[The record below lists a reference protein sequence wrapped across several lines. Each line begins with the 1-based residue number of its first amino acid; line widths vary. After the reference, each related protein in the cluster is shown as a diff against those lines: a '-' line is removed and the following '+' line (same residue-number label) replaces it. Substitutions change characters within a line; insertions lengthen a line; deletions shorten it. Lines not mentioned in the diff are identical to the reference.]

1 MMSASYEQQTRKRFK
16 MSITVD
22 LKYFGVIAEE
32 AGISEESLELDS
44 ETLDIESL
52 KSRCVEMYSISEPE
66 SIQVAVNQNLG
77 KSGPLKNGDEIAFL
91 PPFSG
96 G

>member
-1 MMSASYEQQTRKRFK
+1 MMMT
-16 MSITVD
+16 ITI
-22 LKYFGVIAEE
+22 KYFGVIAEE
-32 AGISEESLELDS
+32 TGKNEEVLEFDS
-44 ETLDIESL
+44 QEIDVESL
-52 KSRCVEMYSISEPE
+52 KDNCFMKYSLSDTQ

-77 KSGPLKNGDEIAFL
+77 ASGPLKNGDEIAFL